1 MTRLFRNKSA
11 GHLFLCL
18 TFLLVTAVTG
28 CGSRQQR
35 DLPEGVTEGTWLTV
49 EFKID
54 KKTTADQYRKNRE
67 LIEKIKEK
75 GKGKGKE
82 F

>member
-1 MTRLFRNKSA
+1 MK
-11 GHLFLCL
+11 
-18 TFLLVTAVTG
+18 AVIDRIAEGIAVLPLGEKETEITIPVK
-28 CGSRQQR
+28 

-54 KKTTADQYRKNRE
+54 EKTTYDQYRKNRE
-67 LIEKIKEK
+67 LLEKIKEK